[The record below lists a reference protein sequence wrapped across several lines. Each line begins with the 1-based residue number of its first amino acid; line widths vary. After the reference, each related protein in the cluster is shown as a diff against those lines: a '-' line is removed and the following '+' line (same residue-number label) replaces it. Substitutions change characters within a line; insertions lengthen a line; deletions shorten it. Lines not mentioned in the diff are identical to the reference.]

1 MAETAATNFGPGNY
15 PDLAPGGQYEGAQIG
30 MDLGPWGA
38 PGTVV
43 GKPFVDARGFSYDWK
58 TGGWTEPA
66 PEVEQPPTTEYKPVD
81 LSQPFTPAMRE
92 PMAAPTGVRFN
103 VEPTFGPVTPSGYA
117 IPPVDP
123 LSYYQGPTTMASG
136 GGGGFDNLGG
146 GFKGTT
152 TPSVGIT
159 PSTTPSGGGAT
170 TTPSPGFTY
179 KPGEYDPA
187 TGIGVIYTPGP
198 DEQITPQPTTKP
210 TGSPWGVAGGGGTGG
225 AGGGGTGG
233 GKYVTGPNS
242 PYFGQQYGTPVP
254 GQPGV
259 YVGMPFVDNEGRS
272 YDWETGL
279 WSTPLYG
286 PRFETEPV
294 TVTIPVEQK
303 QPTTTPA
310 TKTETATTAPAETK
324 PTTTISPIRQTR
336 IEVAQRPTVQ
346 IPKPTITPGITAQYE
361 PFNFNEPP
369 PSQPFKEPITVPADI
384 NRKVPPYRTGF
395 QYINY
400 DPEEILAAAMRSM
413 GGSRA
418 RQSIAEEAQIFNR
431 MRNR

>member
-1 MAETAATNFGPGNY
+1 MAETTATKFGPGNY

-30 MDLGPWGA
+30 TDLGAWDQ
-38 PGTVV
+38 PGIIV
-43 GKPFVDARGFSYDWK
+43 GQPFVDDRGFTYDWK
-58 TGGWTEPA
+58 TGDWIQPA

-103 VEPTFGPVTPSGYA
+103 LKPEFGPVTPSGYA
-117 IPPVDP
+117 QPPVDP

-152 TPSVGIT
+152 TPSVGIM

-179 KPGEYDPA
+179 NPGQYDPS
-187 TGIGVIYTPGP
+187 TGIGVVYTPGP

-210 TGSPWGVAGGGGTGG
+210 TSSPWSSAVVPGGGVGGSNKPIGPDNPLRPDRPGSDPYTGRFFDKDG
-225 AGGGGTGG
+225 
-233 GKYVTGPNS
+233 
-242 PYFGQQYGTPVP
+242 
-254 GQPGV
+254 
-259 YVGMPFVDNEGRS
+259 NEWD
-272 YDWETGL
+272 YDRGEWIYAKL
-279 WSTPLYG
+279 PDTPLVG

-310 TKTETATTAPAETK
+310 TKTETTTTAPAETK
-324 PTTTISPIRQTR
+324 PTTTTSPIRQTK
-336 IEVAQRPTVQ
+336 IEVPQRPVVQ
-346 IPKPTITPGITAQYE
+346 IPKPTIMPGITAQYE

>member
-1 MAETAATNFGPGNY
+1 
-15 PDLAPGGQYEGAQIG
+15 
-30 MDLGPWGA
+30 
-38 PGTVV
+38 
-43 GKPFVDARGFSYDWK
+43 
-58 TGGWTEPA
+58 
-66 PEVEQPPTTEYKPVD
+66 
-81 LSQPFTPAMRE
+81 
-92 PMAAPTGVRFN
+92 
-103 VEPTFGPVTPSGYA
+103 
-117 IPPVDP
+117 
-123 LSYYQGPTTMASG
+123 MASG

-170 TTPSPGFTY
+170 TIPSPGFTY

-198 DEQITPQPTTKP
+198 DEQVTPQPTTKP

-225 AGGGGTGG
+225 VGGGGTGG

-259 YVGMPFVDNEGRS
+259 YVGQPFVDNEGRS

-303 QPTTTPA
+303 QPTTAPV